1 MYSYKRSW
9 LTVVELSIIQ
19 CITKSLEICGSEII
33 LSYCIVSWRPLITD
47 TTLAWLSCL
56 DLTWL
61 EYIYLCLVHCRPA
74 QLTEYA
80 INGRQSWY
88 GCHWQ
93 WYRVTSL
100 HHRSMPSMGD
110 NPGMDAT
117 DGDTEW
123 PPFLTEYAIN
133 GRQPWY
139 GCHWQWYRVTSLD

>member
-56 DLTWL
+56 DLTLL
-61 EYIYLCLVHCRPA
+61 EYIYLCLVHCRPV
-74 QLTEYA
+74 Q
-80 INGRQSWY
+80 
-88 GCHWQ
+88 
-93 WYRVTSL
+93 
-100 HHRSMPSMGD
+100 
-110 NPGMDAT
+110 
-117 DGDTEW
+117 
-123 PPFLTEYAIN
+123 LTEYAIN

-139 GCHWQWYRVTSLD
+139 GCHWQWYRVTTLSNRVCHQWETTLVWMPLTVIQSDIPWLDPVSFYKI

>member
-88 GCHWQ
+88 GCHWR
-93 WYRVTSL
+93 WYRVTTLSNRVCHQWETTL
-100 HHRSMPSMGD
+100 VWMP
-110 NPGMDAT
+110 
-117 DGDTEW
+117 
-123 PPFLTEYAIN
+123 LTVI
-133 GRQPWY
+133 QSDIPW
-139 GCHWQWYRVTSLD
+139 LDPVSFYKI